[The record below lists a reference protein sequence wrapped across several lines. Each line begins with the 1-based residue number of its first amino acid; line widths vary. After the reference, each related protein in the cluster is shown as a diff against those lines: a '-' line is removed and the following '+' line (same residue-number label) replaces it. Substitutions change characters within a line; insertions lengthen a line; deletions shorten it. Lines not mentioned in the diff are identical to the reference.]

1 MLTYFTLSSGLPR
14 VDGSSVGMGLALA
27 QALNAARATGARTPL
42 ASVGALATR
51 NCIPQ
56 SLEPSRPIGGA
67 ALLDLLV

>member
-14 VDGSSVGMGLALA
+14 IDGSSVGMGLALA
-27 QALNAARATGARTPL
+27 QALNTARATGARTPL
-42 ASVGALATR
+42 TSVGALATR

-56 SLEPSRPIGGA
+56 SLVPSQPTGGA